1 MKKNTKF
8 KIYSLFS
15 ECGGMDLGMVDDFCF
30 QENVR
35 LLTNRNSFVNHK
47 AG

>member
-15 ECGGMDLGMVDDFCF
+15 ECGGMDLGMVDFCF

-35 LLTNRNSFVNHK
+35 LLTNRDSFVNHK
-47 AG
+47 AD